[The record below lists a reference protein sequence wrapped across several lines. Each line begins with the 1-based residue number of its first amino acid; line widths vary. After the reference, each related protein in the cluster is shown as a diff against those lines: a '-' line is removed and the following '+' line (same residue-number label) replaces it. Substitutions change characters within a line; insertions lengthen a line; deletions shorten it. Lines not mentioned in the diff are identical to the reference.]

1 MTIYAENILLCIA
14 IPLSVCVLFTRG
26 ESRRFVTAFLIGMGM
41 CLMSAYLSG
50 FISLATGTGEKD
62 TAVFLS
68 PIVEEILKLL
78 PLLFFF
84 TLFETKDR
92 TFTNLAIAI
101 GAGFATFENC
111 CYLLSIGAES
121 LPFILIRGLAVGV
134 MHIESILAL
143 AVWMLA
149 AKKLKALSFST
160 VLGGTALAVTFHAI
174 YNLLV
179 SKPGITSVL
188 GYLLPP
194 VTAILLVLLYRMIAK
209 QAEKDRQSEAV
220 REEKQTGV

>member
-26 ESRRFVTAFLIGMGM
+26 ETRRFVAAFLVGMGM

-50 FISLATGTGEKD
+50 FISLVTGTGEKD

-84 TLFETKDR
+84 TLFETKAR
-92 TFTNLAIAI
+92 AFTNFAIAI

-111 CYLLSIGAES
+111 CYLLSVGAES

-143 AVWMLA
+143 ALWMLA

-194 VTAILLVLLYRMIAK
+194 VTALLLFLLYRMISRQGAK
-209 QAEKDRQSEAV
+209 ERQNSSVQKEQ
-220 REEKQTGV
+220 QTVT